1 MVFNHIPGDGYDGF
15 QDMKRM
21 RKKRE
26 YADVKQF
33 PELPGLTLMQATY
46 ITQNFA
52 RHSHD
57 GFAFGVIEK
66 GALEFSYR
74 GETLIASPGSINLVN
89 PGEPHDGHPATDEG
103 WTYRMFY
110 FDTDLFQRA
119 ADLMSGK
126 SVNLPFFQDG
136 VTDDTDLA
144 AEIHSFHVSLS
155 TETMGRLEMET
166 RLLHMLVRF
175 ISRHADMSYPLL
187 KTGREHPA
195 VLLAKRM
202 IEDLSHQDISLA
214 GLAAE
219 SGLSPFHLIRVFK
232 AETGLTPHRYL
243 SQVRVRRAEKLIRQG
258 GDLADTAFEV
268 GFADQSHLNRHFKG
282 ITGITPGVYR
292 NFVQDAGF

>member
-1 MVFNHIPGDGYDGF
+1 VPKHIPGNVYNWLKRVKKIRNK
-15 QDMKRM
+15 QD
-21 RKKRE
+21 
-26 YADVKQF
+26 YAAVKQL

-46 ITQNFA
+46 ITQNFT

-74 GETLIASPGSINLVN
+74 GETLIAPPGSINLVN
-89 PGEPHDGHPATDEG
+89 PGEPHDGHPATEEG

-110 FDTDLFQRA
+110 FDTGLFQRA

-126 SVNLPFFQDG
+126 SVQLPFFQDG
-136 VTDDTDLA
+136 VINDTDLA
-144 AEIHSFHVSLS
+144 AEIHSFHICLS
-155 TETMGRLEMET
+155 TETMERLEMES

-187 KTGREHPA
+187 RAGREHPA
-195 VLLAKRM
+195 VLRAKRM
-202 IEDLSHQDISLA
+202 IDDLSHLDISLES
-214 GLAAE
+214 LAAE

-232 AETGLTPHRYL
+232 EETGLTPHRYL
-243 SQVRVRRAEKLIRQG
+243 SQVRVRRAEQLICQG
-258 GDLADTAFEV
+258 IDLADTAYEV

-282 ITGITPGVYR
+282 ITGLTPGAYR
-292 NFVQDAGF
+292 NFVQDAAG

>member
-1 MVFNHIPGDGYDGF
+1 V
-15 QDMKRM
+15 KRTQ
-21 RKKRE
+21 KKRE
-26 YADVKQF
+26 YAAIKQF
-33 PELPGLTLMQATY
+33 PALPGLTLMQATY
-46 ITQNFA
+46 ITQNFT

-74 GETLIASPGSINLVN
+74 GETLIAPPGSINLVN
-89 PGEPHDGHPATDEG
+89 PGEPHDGHPATEEG

-110 FDTDLFQRA
+110 FDTGLFQQA

-126 SVNLPFFQDG
+126 SVSLPFFQDG
-136 VTDDTDLA
+136 VISDTELA
-144 AEIHSFHVSLS
+144 AEIRSFHLSLS
-155 TETMGRLEMET
+155 VETVGRLEMES

-195 VLLAKRM
+195 VLAAKRM

-232 AETGLTPHRYL
+232 TETGLTPHRYL
-243 SQVRVRRAEKLIRQG
+243 SQVRVRRAEQLIRRG
-258 GDLADTAFEV
+258 IDLAETACEV

-292 NFVQDAGF
+292 NFVQDAAC